1 MTVALDARAGDQL
14 LAEFAAAVAEDLRGL
29 AELHDREPDQALLA
43 ALRKA
48 EFPHGLGLRL
58 QSDQGRRAHTLM
70 AEALADLPE
79 PVDQETLDVLAVD
92 FAEIYLTHG
101 LRASPYESVWID
113 DDGLARQE
121 PMFQVRAYYRRHGLA
136 AANWAARA
144 DDHIVLQLLFLSHLW
159 RQPEHETIREAA
171 TFMDEHLLR
180 WVGRFAEQVA
190 ARCATPYFAGVA
202 TMTAAYLDELRD
214 LMAQIVQE
222 PRPSSEEIEERLQ
235 PKKALPCSPARYVP
249 GAGPGW

>member
-14 LAEFAAAVAEDLRGL
+14 LAEFGTAVAEDLRDL
-29 AELHDREPDQALLA
+29 AELHDREPDHALLM
-43 ALRKA
+43 ALR
-48 EFPHGLGLRL
+48 EVDFPRGLGLRL
-58 QSDQGRRAHTLM
+58 RAQQGQRAHTLM

-79 PVDQETLDVLAVD
+79 PVDQDTLDLLAVD

-113 DDGLARQE
+113 DEGLARQE
-121 PMFQVRAYYRRHGLA
+121 PMFQVRACYRRHGLA
-136 AANWAARA
+136 AASWAARA

-159 RQPEHETIREAA
+159 REPEHGTIREAA

-180 WVGRFAEQVA
+180 WVGRFAEQVT

-202 TMTAAYLDELRD
+202 TLTAAYVDELRD
-214 LMAQIVQE
+214 LMAQILQE
-222 PRPSSEEIEERLQ
+222 PRPTADEIEARLQ
-235 PKKALPCSPARYVP
+235 PKKALPCAPASYAP
-249 GAGPGW
+249 GSGPGW